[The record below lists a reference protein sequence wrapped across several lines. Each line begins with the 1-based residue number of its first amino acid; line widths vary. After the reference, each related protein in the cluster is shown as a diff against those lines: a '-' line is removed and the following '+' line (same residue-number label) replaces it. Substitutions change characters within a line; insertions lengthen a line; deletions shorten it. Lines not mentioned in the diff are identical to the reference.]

1 VVITK
6 IRSAFSSGLGA
17 RAVWV
22 IADQAVSSFS
32 NAAVA
37 IAVARAVSAT
47 DYGSFG
53 LAFILYSLAIS
64 ISQAV
69 VAQVFLIRYSGSTA
83 DEQKN
88 AAQHGIGALLAVAS
102 VIALALVAAALFF
115 DGSLRA
121 VLLLTAVLLPA
132 LMLQDSLRTYFVSR
146 GTPLNAFLNGLIWSG
161 LQIISIGSLMIA
173 GVESPVPYVAAWG
186 LSSAVA
192 VVVGL
197 VRAGIRPRFDGIPS
211 WFASH
216 RDVWV
221 PTLANTV
228 AAIGVIQLAFIL
240 IAAIG
245 GVESVGALRG
255 TQTLLGPLN
264 IIGFAVC
271 SFAIP
276 EIVRRDLNVSQLR
289 GAAIALTVVLVV
301 VDAVWG
307 GILLLVPPSVGEEL
321 LGETWANARDVL
333 PAMVLFTITIGLTT
347 GANAIMRALARPE
360 YMLWCSLLLGPLVL
374 GLAVIGVTWDGPV
387 GASWGFAI
395 AGAVVVLPTW
405 FFLMRATRLG
415 RRPAAS
421 ETLETEIAE
430 AVDELEAEGRP

>member
-1 VVITK
+1 LVVVAR

-47 DYGSFG
+47 DYGAFG

-69 VAQVFLIRYSGSTA
+69 VAQVFLIRYSGSSTE
-83 DEQKN
+83 EQKR
-88 AAQHGIGALLAVAS
+88 AAENGTGALLVVAGLIAV
-102 VIALALVAAALFF
+102 VLACAALFF
-115 DGSLRA
+115 GSSLRA
-121 VLLLTAVLLPA
+121 VLLLTATLLPA
-132 LMLQDSLRTYFVSR
+132 LMLQDSLRTYFVSC
-146 GTPLNAFLNGLIWSG
+146 GVPLNAFLNGLIWSG
-161 LQIISIGSLMIA
+161 LQIVSIGALMFSGI
-173 GVESPVPYVAAWG
+173 ESPIPYVAAWG
-186 LSSAVA
+186 VSALVA
-192 VVVGL
+192 VTVGM
-197 VRAGIRPRFDGIPS
+197 RKAGIRPRFDRIPK
-211 WFASH
+211 WFSSH

-245 GVESVGALRG
+245 GIESVGALRG

-301 VDAVWG
+301 VDAIWG
-307 GILLLVPPSVGEEL
+307 GILLLVPASVGEEL

-374 GLAVIGVTWDGPV
+374 GLAVIGVSWEGSV
-387 GASWGFAI
+387 GAAWGFAI

-405 FFLMRATRLG
+405 FFLLRATRLG
-415 RRPAAS
+415 RRPA
-421 ETLETEIAE
+421 
-430 AVDELEAEGRP
+430 